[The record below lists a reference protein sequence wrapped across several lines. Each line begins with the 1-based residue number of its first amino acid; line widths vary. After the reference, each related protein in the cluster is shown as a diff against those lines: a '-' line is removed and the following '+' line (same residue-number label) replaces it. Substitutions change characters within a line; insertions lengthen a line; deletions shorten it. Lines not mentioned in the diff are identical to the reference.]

1 MENEKS
7 NIKYLKE
14 EPIKKT
20 ILYLSIPMMIGMSA
34 GTIYNVI
41 NAYFIGL
48 VHDTAMLSAIT
59 LGLPIFT
66 ILMAF
71 GNMFGVGGSTFIT
84 RLIAQNNSDEAKK
97 IAGYTFYASIITGLL
112 IGLIGYLLM
121 NPIVKL
127 LGSDMATFEYTK
139 QYAITLFVGGFS
151 IVLNFSLEQ
160 IVRSEGASKES
171 MYGMFVSVIV
181 SIILDVLF
189 ILVLNMHV
197 YGAALSMIL
206 SNIASSA
213 YYVWYLNVKSENL
226 RGFLHYIKISINSQV
241 EIYKVGVSQ
250 LIQCSFL
257 IVTTLLSNNYS
268 MQYGN
273 NIVASFG
280 IALRIAQIP
289 EFFVMGIVLGVMP
302 LIAYN
307 FSNKNIPRLKESI
320 KYSALFIFVIAV
332 VFSGVVY
339 IFRTQVIQTFSV
351 DISVI
356 EIGTYVLVAM
366 LVSALFN
373 GVTSL
378 FMTIY
383 QASGKGVE
391 TGIMSISQGGLY
403 IPIVIFLNYFYGLDG
418 LIWSMTVTE
427 IITFLIG
434 AVLYIPYSI
443 KLKKESTKNKV
454 SLI

>member
-7 NIKYLKE
+7 NIKYLRD

-34 GTIYNVI
+34 GTIYNII

-48 VHDTAMLSAIT
+48 VHDTAMLSSIT

-66 ILMAF
+66 VLMAF
-71 GNMFGVGGSTFIT
+71 GNMFGVGSSTFIT
-84 RLIAQNNSDEAKK
+84 RLIAQNKSDEAKK
-97 IAGYTFYASIITGLL
+97 IAGYTFYASIITGLM
-112 IGLIGYLLM
+112 IGLIGCLSM
-121 NPIVKL
+121 NSIVKL
-127 LGSDMATFEYTK
+127 LGSDTTTFEYTR
-139 QYAITLFVGGFS
+139 QYAVTLFTGGFS
-151 IVLNFSLEQ
+151 VILNFSLEQ

-171 MYGMFVSVIV
+171 MYGMFISVIV

-197 YGAALSMIL
+197 YGAALSIIL

-213 YYVWYLNVKSENL
+213 YYIWYLNVKSENL
-226 RGFLHYIKISINSQV
+226 RGFLRYFKININSQV

-250 LIQCSFL
+250 LIQCTFL
-257 IVTTLLSNNYS
+257 IITTLLSNNYS

-273 NIVASFG
+273 NVVASFG

-289 EFFVMGIVLGVMP
+289 EFFVMGIVLGIMP

-307 FSNKNIPRLKESI
+307 FANKNMSRLKESI

-332 VFSGVVY
+332 IFSSIAY
-339 IFRTQVIQTFSV
+339 IFRTQVIQTFSN
-351 DISVI
+351 DTSVI
-356 EIGTYVLVAM
+356 QVGTYVLVAM

-373 GVTSL
+373 GFTSL

-383 QASGKGVE
+383 QASGKGIE

-403 IPIVIFLNYFYGLDG
+403 IPIVILLNYFYGLDG

-434 AVLYIPYSI
+434 IVLYIPYSI
-443 KLKKESTKNKV
+443 KLKKSLSKNKV